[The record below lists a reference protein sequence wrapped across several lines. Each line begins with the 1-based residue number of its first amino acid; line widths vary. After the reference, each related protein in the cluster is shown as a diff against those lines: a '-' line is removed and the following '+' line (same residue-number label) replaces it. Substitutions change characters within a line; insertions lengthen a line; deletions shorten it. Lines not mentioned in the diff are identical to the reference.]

1 MTLLQGLIKLPQH
14 RWRTT
19 VDGSTMPS
27 QQYSLVRRL
36 ATRIR
41 LNATRMVAIQGFGYL
56 GQALSSAE
64 IFATLFGGGVLRPG
78 HDRFVLSPGHYVIA
92 LYAVA
97 AEVGLLDPAELTS
110 YGRDGTQLEAIGS
123 ERTPLVDL
131 VCGSLGQG
139 LSAAVGFAL
148 AAQLAGEQRDTF
160 AFLSDGEMEEGQVW
174 EAAMF
179 ASHQRRRMGRL
190 VAIIDA
196 NNSQVDGAVSSVTTL
211 EPLADKWRAFGWQ
224 VLEVDGHDVAALD
237 QALKQRGEHAPL
249 VLIARTS
256 CFGRLRCLPA
266 TLDAHFLKLDEP
278 LHAALE
284 RELTQEL
291 ASADA

>member
-1 MTLLQGLIKLPQH
+1 
-14 RWRTT
+14 
-19 VDGSTMPS
+19 MPS
-27 QQYSLVRRL
+27 QQHSLVRQL

-64 IFATLFGGGVLRPG
+64 IFATLFGGGVLRHG
-78 HDRFVLSPGHYVIA
+78 RDRFVLSPGHYVIA

-97 AEVGLLDPAELTS
+97 AEVGLLDPAQLAR
-110 YGRDGTQLEAIGS
+110 YGADGSPLEAIGS

-148 AAQLAGEQRDTF
+148 AAHLAGEARDTY

-179 ASHQRRRMGRL
+179 AAHQRQRLGRL
-190 VAIIDA
+190 VAIVDA
-196 NNSQVDGAVSSVTTL
+196 NNSQVDGPVSSVTTL
-211 EPLADKWRAFGWQ
+211 EPLAEKWRAFGWQ
-224 VLEVDGHDVAALD
+224 ALELDGHDVAALQ
-237 QALKQRGEHAPL
+237 QALATRSPEGVPL

-256 CFGRLRCLPA
+256 CLGRLRSLPA
-266 TLDAHFLKLDEP
+266 TLDAHFLKLDEA
-278 LHAALE
+278 LRTALE
-284 RELTQEL
+284 QEL
-291 ASADA
+291 SQQLESAGA

>member
-1 MTLLQGLIKLPQH
+1 MLPQQH
-14 RWRTT
+14 L
-19 VDGSTMPS
+19 P
-27 QQYSLVRRL
+27 VRRL

-64 IFATLFGGGVLRPG
+64 IFATLFGGGLLRAG
-78 HDRFVLSPGHYVIA
+78 QDRFILSPGHYVIA

-97 AEVGLLDPAELTS
+97 AEVGLLDPAELSS
-110 YGRDGTQLEAIGS
+110 YGRDGARLEAIGS
-123 ERTPLVDL
+123 ERTPLLDL

-148 AAQLAGEQRDTF
+148 ATHLAGEARDTY

-179 ASHQRRRMGRL
+179 ASHQRERMGRL
-190 VAIIDA
+190 VAIVDA
-196 NNSQVDGAVSSVTTL
+196 NNSQVDGPVNSVTTL
-211 EPLADKWRAFGWQ
+211 EPLMDKWQAFGWQ
-224 VLEVDGHDVAALD
+224 TVEIDGHDVAALT
-237 QALKQRGEHAPL
+237 QALGTRTRDRAPL
-249 VLIARTS
+249 VVIARTS
-256 CFGRLRCLPA
+256 CLGGLRCLPA

-278 LHAALE
+278 LRLALE
-284 RELTQEL
+284 RELMQQLE
-291 ASADA
+291 APDA